1 MTPPEPAEI
10 ETTATA
16 HGSRRRVT
24 LVRHG
29 VFSAGGVVTDDHRTT
44 AGKTPRDWSAWFR
57 RLAWLTENPP
67 SDVPPSTSSASEV
80 EYR

>member
-1 MTPPEPAEI
+1 MTNSGDLQI
-10 ETTATA
+10 ETTSTV

-29 VFSAGGVVTDDHRTT
+29 VSPEAGAVNDDHRTT

-57 RLAWLTENPP
+57 RLAWLTRNDAMDDDATTP
-67 SDVPPSTSSASEV
+67 DTEV